1 MSSAIALY
9 GCTFADGVQRS
20 PKDHPKPIRI
30 AVPHPLLD
38 PRKNPVCL
46 LVKDPQRE
54 YKDLLE
60 SKNVKFISRVVG
72 MEKLQGKVLLVMQN
86 LVYD

>member
-1 MSSAIALY
+1 M
-9 GCTFADGVQRS
+9 
-20 PKDHPKPIRI
+20 
-30 AVPHPLLD
+30 D

-60 SKNVKFISRVVG
+60 GKNVKFISRVIG
-72 MEKLQGKVLLVMQN
+72 LEKLQGKVRE
-86 LVYD
+86 YAAKI